1 MNAKRQFLQTAV
13 RGAAA
18 LFASSAVGHSSL
30 NRVWSGQAVSTA
42 PSPLGPSNT
51 AVDSVYREINK
62 LYEKKHRFSNALAAP
77 DADLLNLGSV
87 TPSWRAIKTMQRN
100 DDRESLISALYKKI
114 EALTVNPLQAI
125 GQEIKKAVLE

>member
-42 PSPLGPSNT
+42 PSPPRP
-51 AVDSVYREINK
+51 VEYRS
-62 LYEKKHRFSNALAAP
+62 RFGVS
-77 DADLLNLGSV
+77 
-87 TPSWRAIKTMQRN
+87 RN
-100 DDRESLISALYKKI
+100 
-114 EALTVNPLQAI
+114 
-125 GQEIKKAVLE
+125 

>member
-1 MNAKRQFLQTAV
+1 M
-13 RGAAA
+13 
-18 LFASSAVGHSSL
+18 
-30 NRVWSGQAVSTA
+30 
-42 PSPLGPSNT
+42 
-51 AVDSVYREINK
+51 YREINK
-62 LYEKKHRFSNALAAP
+62 LYEKQHRFSNALAAP